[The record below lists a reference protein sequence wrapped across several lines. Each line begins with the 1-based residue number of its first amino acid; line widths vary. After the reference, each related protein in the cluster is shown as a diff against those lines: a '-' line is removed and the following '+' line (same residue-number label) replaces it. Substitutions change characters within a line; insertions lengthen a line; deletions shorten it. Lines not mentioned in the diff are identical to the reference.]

1 MLSTSKQKSIVG
13 LDLEAGS
20 LAAAEVGADGARRVS
35 QVAIAPLGGGLI
47 KEGEVVDP
55 DALSAALR
63 SLFAEHK
70 LSKSVRL
77 GVANQRV
84 AVRTMRL
91 PLIEDPEELAT
102 AVRFQ
107 AQEHLPMPIDQ
118 AVLDHRVV
126 ARFQNEDGTRGMD
139 VVAVAARRDMLRT
152 LISAVRGAGLR
163 PVGIDLSAFA
173 LIRALA
179 REAGASQQQGN
190 GVAPEANGNGASPE
204 ANGGADAETVEQPA
218 EASEGGPAAEPHVP
232 TVLYCNLGDV
242 TNLAVARGSTCLFT
256 RISPFGVESVAQKL
270 AERRTLT
277 LEHARQWLVHVGLE
291 RPAFEIEGDQEIVT
305 TSREVLEEGSAKLAD
320 ELRLSLEFYGAQE
333 GAPPVE
339 RIVVAGPGSTIPGL
353 IDRLQGGIGNQ
364 PFSTARP
371 TALAELGDG
380 PAARLTIS
388 YGLALEE

>member
-1 MLSTSKQKSIVG
+1 MLSTSKQKSVVG

-20 LAAAEVGADGARRVS
+20 VAATEVGADGSRRVS
-35 QVAIAPLGGGLI
+35 QIAIAPLGGGVI
-47 KEGEVVDP
+47 KEGEIAEP
-55 DALSAALR
+55 EALSAALR

-84 AVRTMRL
+84 SVRSFRL
-91 PLIEDPEELAT
+91 PLIEDEKELET

-107 AQEHLPMPIDQ
+107 AQEHLPMPLDQ

-126 ARFQNEDGTRGMD
+126 ARFTNEDGSRGME
-139 VVAVAARRDMLRT
+139 VVAVAARRDMVTNL
-152 LISAVRGAGLR
+152 LGAVRGAGLR

-179 REAGASQQQGN
+179 RDASGESIDPNGA
-190 GVAPEANGNGASPE
+190 APEANGNG
-204 ANGGADAETVEQPA
+204 NGDEP
-218 EASEGGPAAEPHVP
+218 SAAPHVP

-256 RISPFGVESVAQKL
+256 RISPFGVEAIAERL
-270 AERRTLT
+270 AERRTLS
-277 LEHARQWLVHVGLE
+277 LEHARQWLVHVGVE
-291 RPAFEIEGDQEIVT
+291 RPVLEIEGDQEIVT
-305 TSREVLEEGSAKLAD
+305 ATREVLEEGASKLAD
-320 ELRLSLEFYGAQE
+320 EMRLSLEFYGAQE
-333 GAPPVE
+333 GVPGVE

-353 IDRLQGGIGNQ
+353 TDRLASGLGSQ
-364 PFSTARP
+364 PLSIARP
-371 TALAELGDG
+371 SALAQLGDDA
-380 PAARLTIS
+380 AARLTIS

>member
-13 LDLEAGS
+13 IDIEAGS
-20 LAAAEVGADGARRVS
+20 LAAAEIGANGARRVS
-35 QVAIAPLGGGLI
+35 QVAIAPLSGGVV

-55 DALSAALR
+55 DALAAALR
-63 SLFAEHK
+63 SLFAENN

-84 AVRTMRL
+84 AVRTFRL
-91 PLIEDPEELAT
+91 PLIEDPEELET

-107 AQEHLPMPIDQ
+107 AQDELPMPLDQ

-126 ARFQNEDGTRGMD
+126 SRFSNEDGTRGMH
-139 VVAVAARRDMLRT
+139 VVAVAARRDMLVT
-152 LISAVRGAGLR
+152 LLSAVRGAGLR

-179 REAGASQQQGN
+179 REGGE
-190 GVAPEANGNGASPE
+190 APQLDGEQPTA
-204 ANGGADAETVEQPA
+204 EQPA
-218 EASEGGPAAEPHVP
+218 PEQPTAEQPTEQVHVP
-232 TVLYCNLGDV
+232 AVMYCNLGDV

-256 RISPFGVESVAQKL
+256 RISQFGVESIAQRL
-270 AERRTLT
+270 AERRTLAID
-277 LEHARQWLVHVGLE
+277 HARQWLVHVGLE
-291 RPAFEIEGDQEIVT
+291 RPAFEIEGDSEIVAAT
-305 TSREVLEEGSAKLAD
+305 RETLEEGAAKLGD
-320 ELRLSLEFYGAQE
+320 EIRLSLEFYAAQT
-333 GAPPVE
+333 GVPPVE

-353 IDRLQGGIGNQ
+353 TDKLHGGLGQ

-371 TALAELGDG
+371 DALAQLGDTE
-380 PAARLTIS
+380 AARLTVS

>member
-1 MLSTSKQKSIVG
+1 MLSTSKQKSVVG

-20 LAAAEVGADGARRVS
+20 VAAAEVGADRERSVS
-35 QVAIAPLGGGLI
+35 QVAIAPLGTGVI
-47 KEGEVVDP
+47 KEGEVTDP
-55 DALSAALR
+55 EALGAALR
-63 SLFAEHK
+63 SLFTEHK

-84 AVRTMRL
+84 SVRSFRL
-91 PLIEDPEELAT
+91 PLIEDEAELET

-107 AQEHLPMPIDQ
+107 AQEHLPMPLDQ

-126 ARFQNEDGTRGMD
+126 ARFKNEDGSRGME
-139 VVAVAARRDMLRT
+139 VVAVAARRDMVRT
-152 LISAVRGAGLR
+152 LLGAVRGAGLR

-179 REAGASQQQGN
+179 RDENGAPIDAGGA
-190 GVAPEANGNGASPE
+190 AEANGVNGEP
-204 ANGGADAETVEQPA
+204 GQ
-218 EASEGGPAAEPHVP
+218 AAHVP

-256 RISPFGVESVAQKL
+256 RISPFGVEAIAQRL
-270 AERRTLT
+270 AERRALS

-291 RPAFEIEGDQEIVT
+291 RPALEIDGDQEIVT
-305 TSREVLEEGSAKLAD
+305 ATRDVLEEGASKLAD

-333 GAPPVE
+333 GVPGVE
-339 RIVVAGPGSTIPGL
+339 RVVVAGPGSTISGL
-353 IDRLQGGIGNQ
+353 SDRLSAGLGTQ
-364 PFSTARP
+364 PLTVARP
-371 TALAELGDG
+371 SALAQLSDDA
-380 PAARLTIS
+380 AARLTVS